1 MDIHQVEQRD
11 RESPEPHCLNNEG
24 GHRLEDCSFF
34 KELPVSDRMT
44 FAQQSGLCY
53 SCLGHG
59 ALNCS
64 FKRACRVEGCKL
76 THHHLLHRERAQPDR
91 RVRPHTP
98 RTGRRRIAFKMLRLD
113 AFNAE
118 GEYVPVNVLM
128 DGGSDAT
135 FFREGLIRD
144 LRLDGSRQTLL
155 VEGVGEGRSTHLD
168 SVFINGS
175 TVDSIRRPVPM
186 IDLEKIKKRKSHMEH
201 VPRTAP
207 GAASPG

>member
-1 MDIHQVEQRD
+1 
-11 RESPEPHCLNNEG
+11 
-24 GHRLEDCSFF
+24 
-34 KELPVSDRMT
+34 
-44 FAQQSGLCY
+44 
-53 SCLGHG
+53 
-59 ALNCS
+59 
-64 FKRACRVEGCKL
+64 
-76 THHHLLHRERAQPDR
+76 
-91 RVRPHTP
+91 
-98 RTGRRRIAFKMLRLD
+98 MLRLD

-168 SVFINGS
+168 SEYLELRLRTSFGETVFINGS
-175 TVDSIRRPVPM
+175 TVDSIRRPVPA